1 MSEMKCRTVFLSLLV
16 VLSGTRALAEKPWT
30 EVRSP
35 HFRVLTN
42 GSAADGRHVAHE
54 FEQMRYVFVTQFPS
68 FRVDSGAPLIIFA
81 ARDEATAKMLEPGIW
96 KKKGAKPGGVFQHGW
111 EKQTVM
117 VRLDVQGDF
126 KKNLIYHEYT
136 HSILHMNSR
145 WLPTWLDEGMAEFYG
160 YTRFE
165 QHKIYI
171 GAPTALAPLLQ
182 ETPIPIEKLL
192 TMPEPLFHG
201 ADENS
206 AEHFYAESW
215 ALVHFMV
222 FGRGMGHGAKL
233 QDFFQLIQQNVDQE
247 KAFVQVFGSFAAMN
261 KALDVY
267 MRSMAFGA
275 AVYSDPP
282 QIVEKDFAV
291 TTLTMAQTEAEL
303 AGFHIWNQDLASAKP
318 LVEQAL
324 KDDPKLGYAHEEK
337 GYLLFA
343 DGKDADAAEEFSQAC
358 SLDGTLY
365 LSLFAKT
372 MLSPIAA
379 SNAPADETAFGNALL
394 KVVSLNPQFAPAFVQ
409 LARLAVRQNDLQTAF
424 ALNRRA
430 EELEPTRAEY
440 HIMTGEILLRMGKD
454 SQAAEIAQYVAAHS
468 YSTDHNEA
476 VELWDR
482 VPQAKRPA
490 GVTLVSDKI
499 PNSQVAVGIVKSS
512 ICADPETHGK
522 KQPWTM
528 VLDQDG
534 KDLTFHTKGGFGFGF
549 SDTLWWG
556 ENHASSCHHLDG
568 LRAVVHYQPTTDPS
582 YTGDIV
588 GVDVRDDLPAA
599 MEINSKAVAIK

>member
-1 MSEMKCRTVFLSLLV
+1 MSEMKCRICFLSLLV
-16 VLSGTRALAEKPWT
+16 VLSGIRAFAEKPWT

-81 ARDEATAKMLEPGIW
+81 ARDEATAKILEPGIW
-96 KKKGAKPGGVFQHGW
+96 KKKGAKPGGVFHHGW

-117 VRLDVQGDF
+117 VRLDVQGDY

-145 WLPTWLDEGMAEFYG
+145 WLPIWLDEGMAEFYG

-182 ETPIPIEKLL
+182 RTPIPIETLL

-201 ADENS
+201 ADEDS
-206 AEHFYAESW
+206 VDRFYAEAW
-215 ALVHFMV
+215 ALVHFMI
-222 FGRGMGHGAKL
+222 FDPGMNHGQKL
-233 QDFFQLIQQNVDQE
+233 NDFFQRIQQNVDQKE
-247 KAFVQVFGSFAAMN
+247 AFVKVFGSFGAMD
-261 KALDVY
+261 KAFYTY
-267 MRSMAFGA
+267 MRRIAFSA
-275 AVYSDPP
+275 AVILDPP
-282 QIVEKDFAV
+282 QIIEKDFAV
-291 TTLTMAQTEAEL
+291 SKLTMAQTEAEL
-303 AGFHIWNQDLASAKP
+303 AGFHIWNQDLADAKP

-337 GYLLFA
+337 GFLLFA
-343 DGKDADAAEEFSQAC
+343 DGKDADAAQEFSQAD

-372 MLSPIAA
+372 MLSPIAS

-394 KVVSLNPQFAPAFVQ
+394 KVTSLNPQFAPAFVQ

-424 ALNRRA
+424 ALTRRA

-440 HIMTGEILLRMGKD
+440 HLLTGEILLRMGKD
-454 SQAAEIAQYVAAHS
+454 NQAAEIAQYVAAHW
-468 YSTDHNEA
+468 YSTDRDEA

-490 GVTLVSDKI
+490 GVTLVSGTI
-499 PNSQVAVGIVKSS
+499 PNTQLAIGIVKSS
-512 ICADPETHGK
+512 ACPDPETNGK

-528 VLDQDG
+528 VLDQNG
-534 KDLTFHTKGGFGFGF
+534 KDLTFHPKGQFRFGF

-556 ENHASSCHHLDG
+556 ENHASTCRHLDG
-568 LRAVVHYQPTTDPS
+568 LRAVVRYRPATDPN
-582 YTGDIV
+582 YAGDIV
-588 GVDVRDDLPAA
+588 EMAVRDDLPAA
-599 MEINSKAVAIK
+599 AEKNTKAIAIK